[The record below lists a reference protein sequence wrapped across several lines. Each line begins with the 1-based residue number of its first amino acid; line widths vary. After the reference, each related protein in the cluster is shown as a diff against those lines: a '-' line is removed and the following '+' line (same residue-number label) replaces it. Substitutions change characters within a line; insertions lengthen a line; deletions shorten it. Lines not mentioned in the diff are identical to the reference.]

1 MQTVRESGTNF
12 KGRTI
17 NTLRTHVRLFIV
29 RRRIETCSHV
39 AQCNRE
45 MRAQNL
51 VWKSMKCRNNS
62 KNSNK
67 NNTVV
72 TIMQCNYS

>member
-1 MQTVRESGTNF
+1 MQTARESGTNLR
-12 KGRTI
+12 GRTI
-17 NTLRTHVRLFIV
+17 NTLLTHARLFIV

-51 VWKSMKCRNNS
+51 IWKSMKCRNNS
-62 KNSNK
+62 NNNK
-67 NNTVV
+67 TVV